1 MDICKIKGIERLN
14 ARDCINVL
22 RDRNLKDEW
31 WKGIIIEK
39 EEKPWLTDK
48 YGFD

>member
-1 MDICKIKGIERLN
+1 MDIN
-14 ARDCINVL
+14 N
-22 RDRNLKDEW
+22 KDEW

-48 YGFD
+48 YGYD